1 MAIKA
6 IRGMKDLLPPEDIKW
21 QKLEETARRVVRSF
35 GFSEIRTPILEKTEL
50 FVRSIGESTDVV
62 EKEMYTFPDR
72 SGDSL
77 SMRPEATAAVMRA
90 YVEHKMYALPGP
102 HKLFTIGP
110 MFRHERPQKGRLRQF
125 HQLNAEIVNDE
136 GPLVDAELM
145 VMLVQVLEALELKNI
160 SLVINSLGCPECRPA
175 FKEDLINFLS
185 ARQDKLCEDCLRR
198 LNKNPLRVLDC
209 KNESCKEATEGAPS
223 IQDHLCGDCRDHY
236 AQVKDLLGLAQ
247 VRYTEDPRLV
257 RGLDY
262 YVRTTFEAQT
272 GDLGAQ
278 NAVAGGGRYDGLIEM
293 LGGPAHGA
301 IGFAAGLERLALLMP
316 DLEDAPGP
324 DLFIA
329 ALGEEPRRW
338 AFNQINA
345 IRKAGL
351 WAEMISQDKS
361 LKAQMRRADKLNAKR
376 VLILGG
382 SELESGIA
390 QLKDMTNSEQ
400 KQVSLDALL
409 TELGI

>member
-21 QKLEETARRVVRSF
+21 QRLEDTARKVVRSF
-35 GFSEIRTPILEKTEL
+35 GFSEIRTPILEKTKL
-50 FVRSIGESTDVV
+50 FVRSIGENTDVV
-62 EKEMYTFPDR
+62 EKEMYTFQDR

-77 SMRPEATAAVMRA
+77 TMRPEATAAVMRS
-90 YVEHKMYALPGP
+90 YVEHKLYALPGP

-125 HQLNAEIVNDE
+125 HQLNAEIVGDE

-145 VMLVQVLEALELKNI
+145 VMLVQVLEALQLKNVT
-160 SLVINSLGCPECRPA
+160 LVINSLGCPDCRPA
-175 FKEDLINFLS
+175 FKEALIKYLTGRKNL
-185 ARQDKLCEDCLRR
+185 LCEDCLRR
-198 LNKNPLRVLDC
+198 LDKNPLRVLDC
-209 KNESCKEATEGAPS
+209 KSESCKEASVGAPS
-223 IQDHLCGDCRDHY
+223 IQDHLCGGCKDHY
-236 AQVKDLLGLAQ
+236 AQVKDLLGLAG
-247 VRYTEDPRLV
+247 VNYTEDDRLV

-301 IGFAAGLERLALLMP
+301 IGFAAGIERMALLMP
-316 DLEDAPGP
+316 DLEETPAP

-338 AFNQINA
+338 AFKQINSL
-345 IRKAGL
+345 RKNGL
-351 WAEMISQDKS
+351 WAEMISQEKS
-361 LKAQMRRADKLNAKR
+361 LKAQMRKADKLGAR
-376 VLILGG
+376 HVLILGDA
-382 SELESGIA
+382 ELESGAA
-390 QLKDMTNSEQ
+390 QLKDMANSGQ
-400 KQVSLDALL
+400 KEIRLDALAA
-409 TELGI
+409 ELGL